1 MRRPEFE
8 KAGYLIDTL
17 QGLGDF
23 HARYKT
29 NDAFRHRRRPR
40 QDLMASILLNNTMA
54 LSFTPQPLSS

>member
-8 KAGYLIDTL
+8 KAGYPINTL

-23 HARYKT
+23 RARYKT
-29 NDAFRHRRRPR
+29 NDGFRHLRRPR
-40 QDLMASILLNNTMA
+40 QDLMAPILLNNTMT